1 MEITFTFMGFTSSDK
16 HHYRYNTN
24 SQLGNKHL
32 GSVFYYKKYTLPFIM
47 QSSFH
52 SFSTFL
58 AYFKVYNS
66 FNVSSANY
74 IKIIHELSIKG

>member
-47 QSSFH
+47 QSSSTVSLLPLHISKCIIPLMFH
-52 SFSTFL
+52 LLTIQKLFM
-58 AYFKVYNS
+58 N
-66 FNVSSANY
+66 
-74 IKIIHELSIKG
+74 